1 MLPLLGLLVAAAPL
15 AVELEGPPEPA
26 ARVAWT
32 PTAVVPR
39 DWYLDDGV
47 LDSSRFARTLF
58 EASAAGPQGTPVGL
72 ACAVTTPPT
81 FWLARLELRAPGLP
95 WPVMATDEFL
105 YVPRVPAGP
114 PRVQVWRDN
123 THDKDV
129 VGEIVL
135 GVMTLGL
142 SVLRLNPT
150 HVATVSPGGKG
161 PFRLACRPVG
171 EASVDA
177 VLASDAWTQTC
188 KAPPSR
194 SCVGAEAVLRGPT
207 HPEVQAHVQALYDAS
222 AAEAARWRRDA
233 RWALSSL
240 TLTAVTHCGPRCV
253 RLTVRNDAPAPQ
265 ALFFASDGLDAN
277 GEGVHFVFDGFPR
290 PLPAGATKTFRA
302 SVRRLR
308 DDGPPTFPVVLRT
321 HDDFWF
327 ARVPGTVQ
335 LGGSRYTFGAQR
347 CGQDSVQLE
356 FSAQHDGA
364 HRVEPD
370 LGVLADGSTA
380 HLRLPMFS
388 SERDASVWTTKCQ
401 PVLAVGGRAPT
412 ALVLLP

>member
-1 MLPLLGLLVAAAPL
+1 MLSLVGLLLAAAPL
-15 AVELEGPPEPA
+15 AAELDGPPPPA

-32 PTAVVPR
+32 PAAVVPAN
-39 DWYLDDGV
+39 WYLDDGV

-58 EASAAGPQGTPVGL
+58 EASAGGPQGPVVGL
-72 ACAVTTPPT
+72 ACQLTAPPS

-95 WPVMATDEFL
+95 WPVLATDDVL
-105 YVPRVPAGP
+105 YVPRVPTGP

-129 VGEIVL
+129 VGEVVL

-150 HVATVSPGGKG
+150 HVATLSPGGKG
-161 PFRLACRPVG
+161 SFRLACRPVG

-177 VLASDAWTQTC
+177 VLASDAWTQPC
-188 KAPPSR
+188 KAR
-194 SCVGAEAVLRGPT
+194 SCVAEEAALRGPT
-207 HPEVQAHVQALYDAS
+207 HPEVKAHAQAQWDAG
-222 AAEAARWRRDA
+222 AAEAARWRRQA

-240 TLTAVTHCGPRCV
+240 TITAVSHCGPRCV

-265 ALFFASDGLDAN
+265 ALFFAGDGLDAN
-277 GEGVHFVFDGFPR
+277 GEGVHFDFDGFPN

-308 DDGPPTFPVVLRT
+308 DDGAPTFPVVLRT

-327 ARVPGTVQ
+327 EPVPGSFQ
-335 LGGSRYTFGAQR
+335 LGTSRYTFGEQR
-347 CGQDSVQLE
+347 CVKDAVQLV
-356 FSAQHDGA
+356 FRAQHDGA

-370 LGVLADGSTA
+370 FGVLADGSKP
-380 HLRLPMFS
+380 HLWLPLFS
-388 SERDASVWTTKCQ
+388 NERDASVRTTKCQ
-401 PVLAVGGRAPT
+401 PVLAVGGRAPP
-412 ALVLLP
+412 AFILLP